1 MFAVCLFYSTFL
13 TSADGTSLTATPLFS
28 LALACCVVNIRTR
41 LEVGGC
47 NSAPAVQSL
56 ALAHISLPCLF
67 HELVLEANVI
77 TWFRLRLFERR

>member
-13 TSADGTSLTATPLFS
+13 TSADGTSLTDTPLFS

-47 NSAPAVQSL
+47 NSAPVVQSL
-56 ALAHISLPCLF
+56 ALAHISLPRLF
-67 HELVLEANVI
+67 NEFVLAANVI
-77 TWFRLRLFERR
+77 TWLCLRSFERG